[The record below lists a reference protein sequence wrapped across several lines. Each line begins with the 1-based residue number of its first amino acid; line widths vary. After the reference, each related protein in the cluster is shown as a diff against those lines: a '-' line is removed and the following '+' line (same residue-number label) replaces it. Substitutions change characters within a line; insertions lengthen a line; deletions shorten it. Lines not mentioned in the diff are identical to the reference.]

1 MTITEFNNICKS
13 LVAYAGIDGHVL
25 VADEKHAVNKLRDRP
40 GIWLAAVMPSTEVDG
55 EPDAEIETYT
65 TLLFVLE
72 SADLGQDDADEL
84 AQYQR
89 TQTAII
95 KIREYISNDQSNG
108 CGTFSRFDPDESVIN
123 PEYQIFSD
131 RNGWSMT
138 LVF

>member
-55 EPDAEIETYT
+55 EPDAEIDSYS
-65 TLLFVLE
+65 TLVLVLE
-72 SADLGQDDADEL
+72 SEDIGKDDADEL

-95 KIREYISNDQSNG
+95 RIREYISNDQSEG
-108 CGTFSRFDPDESVIN
+108 CGTFSRFDPAESVIN
-123 PEYQIFSD
+123 PEYQIFS
-131 RNGWSMT
+131 
-138 LVF
+138 